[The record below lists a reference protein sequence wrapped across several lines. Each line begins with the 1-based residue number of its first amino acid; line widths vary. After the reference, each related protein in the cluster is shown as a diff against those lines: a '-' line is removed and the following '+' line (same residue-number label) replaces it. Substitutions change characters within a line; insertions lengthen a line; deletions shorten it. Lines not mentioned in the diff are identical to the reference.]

1 MAALKKALKSSLND
15 LKLAHQNP
23 RVYLSNYFTEFRNKI
38 DRECQ
43 VFLKMETNLESKRSS
58 QAFECQDSIINQVNV
73 FEKACLNNIPK
84 NLLNSD
90 LSAKLEATISSVE
103 SKLEN
108 VDTLKEDG
116 LYEIFELILNASI
129 LVQAELFTNRGI
141 IFVNTSTNRKIASFG
156 FLLVID
162 NTYVSQYIMDSDR

>member
-1 MAALKKALKSSLND
+1 MSALKKGLINSLND
-15 LKLAHQNP
+15 LKLANQNP
-23 RVYLSNYFTEFRNKI
+23 KVYLCNYFTEFRNKI
-38 DRECQ
+38 DLECQ
-43 VFLKMETNLESKRSS
+43 VFFKKEANLESKRSS
-58 QAFECQDSIINQVNV
+58 QALERQDSIINRVNV
-73 FEKACLNNIPK
+73 FEKACLNNIPE
-84 NLLNSD
+84 NQLNSD
-90 LSAKLEATISSVE
+90 LSAKLVATISSVD

-129 LVQAELFTNRGI
+129 LVQTELFKNRGI
-141 IFVNTSTNRKIASFG
+141 IFVNTITNRKIASCG